1 MHRILLLSLLISLL
15 WGGLSLVPYLTG
27 PCDWSLSL
35 ALMAVV
41 VLDVFWGVATV
52 FVIDLFN
59 SHYRHNNEFLRS
71 FYAELHADLTSLLVL
86 AGVLF
91 VIFSMATPGYALSNI
106 DIACL
111 GLPLFITAIDTLAR
125 ARDPVGILRFSVGGR
140 LFLMSMPAAMLV
152 LSSWIL
158 IRIYSG
164 QIPAAASLWLQLN
177 IIAAGFSTYVMA
189 KQVSYFLKHR
199 KISLSPTL
207 EKMFAAFRGGRP
219 GIYDQA
225 AVVAEKFER
234 DMKKASAQAA
244 AQRRQSKKRTKPK
257 RT

>member
-1 MHRILLLSLLISLL
+1 MHRILLLSLLVSLL
-15 WGGLSLVPYLTG
+15 WGVLSLVPYLTG
-27 PCDWSLSL
+27 PCGWPLSL

-41 VLDVFWGVATV
+41 VIDVFWGVATV
-52 FVIDLFN
+52 YVIDLFN
-59 SHYRHNNEFLRS
+59 SHYRNNNEFLRS
-71 FYAELHADLTSLLVL
+71 FYAELHADLIAVLVL

-111 GLPLFITAIDTLAR
+111 GLPLFINAIDALAR
-125 ARDPVGILRFSVGGR
+125 AKDPVGILRLNMGQR
-140 LFLMSMPAAMLV
+140 LFLMSVPAAMLV

-177 IIAAGFSTYVMA
+177 IIAAGFSAYVSA
-189 KQVSYFLKHR
+189 KQVSYFLTHR
-199 KISLSPTL
+199 KMGVSPTL

-219 GIYDQA
+219 GPYDHAKQL
-225 AVVAEKFER
+225 AEKFER
-234 DMKKASAQAA
+234 DMKKATAQAA
-244 AQRRQSKKRTKPK
+244 AGRRQSRKRSKPRRK
-257 RT
+257 